1 MGLTM
6 SSDEQL
12 LDILTIPSN
21 KITINNNTHI
31 LVNGIQFKFY
41 PDIKDKCLKILTNT
55 QENNYAVKFFYYE
68 TIIYGLHINYNF
80 IREIHMSK
88 ALSDSYISGNNQY
101 YINKKLK

>member
-1 MGLTM
+1 MGLAM

-41 PDIKDKCLKILTNT
+41 PDIKDKCLKILTDT
-55 QENNYAVKFFYYE
+55 QENNYVVKLFYYE
-68 TIIYGLHINYNF
+68 TTIYGLHISYNF
-80 IREIHMSK
+80 ITEIYMSK
-88 ALSDSYISGNNQY
+88 ALSDYYIVVENKY